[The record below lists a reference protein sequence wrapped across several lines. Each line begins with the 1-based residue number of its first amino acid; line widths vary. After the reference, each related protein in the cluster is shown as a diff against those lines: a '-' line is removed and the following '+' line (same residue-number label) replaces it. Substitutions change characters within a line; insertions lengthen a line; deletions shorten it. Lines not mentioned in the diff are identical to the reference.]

1 MTDTPDP
8 LPCGVRLGDLL
19 EQVADGVA
27 PVNPKHQS
35 SCPYCQTALRRLR
48 RGWADV
54 TDLASEPVSVPSGL
68 TAQIMRRVR
77 ALAVRATDYLLLG
90 QPRGDTLISHAVV
103 GRIVQ
108 RLARTVPD
116 VTFASAQVK
125 PRNPPQPDRLDLSIH
140 LIGTLGPRL
149 PRLADSVRLT
159 VRRHTRRLTGA
170 QVERIDITIDDVD
183 VDDLN
188 TGDSKHAADRDS
200 DAG

>member
-1 MTDTPDP
+1 MTDTPNP
-8 LPCGVRLGDLL
+8 LPCGTRLEDLL
-19 EQVADGVA
+19 EQVTEGAA
-27 PVNPKHQS
+27 PANPEHQS

-54 TDLASEPVSVPSGL
+54 TDLANEPVSVPSGL
-68 TAQIMRRVR
+68 TAQIMTRVR
-77 ALAVRATDYLLLG
+77 ALVAQATDFILLG
-90 QPRGDTLISHAVV
+90 HPRGDTLISHAVV

-140 LIGTLGPRL
+140 LIVTLGPSL
-149 PRLADSVRLT
+149 HRLADSVREI

-170 QVERIDITIDDVD
+170 QVERIDITIDDI
-183 VDDLN
+183 DDLN

-200 DAG
+200 D